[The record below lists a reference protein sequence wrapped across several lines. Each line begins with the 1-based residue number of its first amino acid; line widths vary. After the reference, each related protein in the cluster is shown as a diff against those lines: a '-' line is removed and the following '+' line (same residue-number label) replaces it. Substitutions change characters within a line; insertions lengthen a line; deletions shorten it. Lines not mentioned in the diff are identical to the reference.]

1 MDFIVWIDSEYDG
14 DFIVR
19 VTADD
24 ADGVNAAV
32 DKEMGLPIAG
42 YREEPTEAEAWLAAH
57 PEVAAAVA
65 AREPG
70 RILFYEGALVLL

>member
-1 MDFIVWIDSEYDG
+1 MDFIVWVDSEFDG

-32 DKEMGLPIAG
+32 DAELDLPIAG
-42 YREEPTEAEAWLAAH
+42 YREEPAEAEAWLAAH

-65 AREPG
+65 EGTVG

>member
-1 MDFIVWIDSEYDG
+1 MDWIVWIDSEYDG

-19 VTADD
+19 VSAE

-32 DKEMGLPIAG
+32 DAELDLPIAG

-65 AREPG
+65 AREAG